1 MSGPA
6 ASPKADVASGTRPMA
21 EQSVLTADTQKLPVP
36 SSLCVRVCASDSHVF
51 PGCRHRLRDRLAPVL
66 STLAPVAQL
75 PPPFEQPRPSSIMAD
90 FKLSATLRGH
100 EDDVSPA

>member
-1 MSGPA
+1 
-6 ASPKADVASGTRPMA
+6 MA
-21 EQSVLTADTQKLPVP
+21 EQLVLTADTQKRNPYVP
-36 SSLCVRVCASDSHVF
+36 LSLCVCVCTSDSHVF
-51 PGCRHRLRDRLAPVL
+51 PGCRHRLRDRPAPV
-66 STLAPVAQL
+66 SFHPRPRCPA